1 MKPVLLLSLL
11 LLSGCGDQEEGEG
24 APPADINQIERL
36 STPDQEEVDPLAT
49 ARLQPLSAE
58 DIAQAGLTANG
69 CNFRSGASLLLA
81 TGDSD
86 SIARI
91 GGRVVHLVQSSPVG
105 PSGGFFEDRGL
116 SISIG
121 RTEAGAAAME
131 GVATAA
137 RATVTN
143 RRTEAQTELTGIWS
157 CRT

>member
-11 LLSGCGDQEEGEG
+11 LLSGCGEEEKGEG

-36 STPDQEEVDPLAT
+36 STPEDEEQDPQAT
-49 ARLQPLSAE
+49 ARLQPLTAE
-58 DIAQAGLTANG
+58 DIAQAGLTVHG
-69 CNFRSGASLLLA
+69 CSFRSGAALLVA

-121 RTEAGAAAME
+121 RTDAEAAGTA
-131 GVATAA
+131 GVASAA

-143 RRTEAQTELTGIWS
+143 RRTEAQTRLTGIWS
-157 CRT
+157 CRS

>member
-11 LLSGCGDQEEGEG
+11 LLSGCGEEEKGEG

-36 STPDQEEVDPLAT
+36 STPEDEEQDPQAT
-49 ARLQPLSAE
+49 ARLQPLTAE
-58 DIAQAGLTANG
+58 DIAQAGLTVHG
-69 CNFRSGASLLLA
+69 CSFRSGAALLVA

-105 PSGGFFEDRGL
+105 PSGGFYEHRGL
-116 SISIG
+116 SISI
-121 RTEAGAAAME
+121 RPTDAEAAGTAR
-131 GVATAA
+131 VASAA

-143 RRTEAQTELTGIWS
+143 RRTEAQTRLTGIWS
-157 CRT
+157 CRS